1 MVLEKPLGH
10 DLKSADQINACVE
23 SVFDERQIYRIDHY
37 LGKEAVQNLMALRF
51 GNSIFEPLWRS
62 GHIRDVQITLAE
74 KIGVEGRGEFY
85 DSTGALRDM
94 LQNHLMQLLCIVA
107 MEPPIS
113 MDADIVRDEKLKV
126 IRSLEPYTAATVASD
141 TVRGQYSSGII
152 DGEPVPGYLQEAGID
167 PESRTETF
175 VALKARINNWRWS
188 GVPFYL
194 RTGKRLHDHVSEV
207 VVSFYSLPHSIF
219 PAEEGCESVNRLYIR
234 LQQPYE
240 RVELHLM
247 AKQAGDKNVL
257 RPVKLDLDLTGLNE
271 RHLDAY
277 ERLLMDVVRGNQ
289 TLFVRRDELNAA
301 WKWVEPIMHAW
312 QKSSLPPELYAAGNN
327 GPASA
332 SELIEGGSANWIE
345 NCTS

>member
-1 MVLEKPLGH
+1 
-10 DLKSADQINACVE
+10 
-23 SVFDERQIYRIDHY
+23 
-37 LGKEAVQNLMALRF
+37 
-51 GNSIFEPLWRS
+51 
-62 GHIRDVQITLAE
+62 VQITLAE
-74 KIGVEGRGEFY
+74 EIGVEGRGEFY

-126 IRSLEPYTAATVASD
+126 IRSLEPYTAATVASN
-141 TVRGQYSSGII
+141 TVRGQYCPGNV
-152 DGEPVPGYLQEAGID
+152 GGTLVPGYLQEPGVN
-167 PESRTETF
+167 PNSKTETF

-194 RTGKRLHDHVSEV
+194 RTGKRMKGHGSEV
-207 VVSFYSLPHSIF
+207 VISFYSLPHSIF
-219 PAEEGCESVNRLYIR
+219 PAGEGCQSINRLYIR
-234 LQQPYE
+234 LQPYE

-247 AKQAGDKNVL
+247 AKQAGDKNIL
-257 RPVKLDLDLTGLNE
+257 RPVKLDLDLTGSDE

-301 WKWVEPIMHAW
+301 WKWVEPIMQAW
-312 QKSSLPPELYAAGNN
+312 ENSSVAPELYAAGGN

-332 SELIEGGSANWIE
+332 SALIEEGSSNWIE
-345 NCTS
+345 HGSGQVC